1 MSDPSINPWT
11 RALRRSAGTLA
22 LLLVGSVTAFLGP
35 QSVASSAVSSASG
48 QGVIAVVG
56 QEKLR
61 ENDLVAADPPA
72 FADLETDYRR
82 QQRQL
87 ELKFA
92 KARHDLLQKQLDK
105 LLDGQALELE
115 AKARRVPTAEVL
127 AELKLAVPTE
137 DEMRSFYEANKERI
151 RQPYEAVVPKVREYL
166 SNQQNQSATRQF
178 YETLRVKHGIRA
190 TLDAY
195 RVPVAASGPVRGK
208 SSATVTI
215 VEFGDFQCPYCKEAE
230 SSLRTILDRHPDDV
244 RVVFRNLPLTQIHP
258 NAKNAAEAAVCADRQ
273 GKFWEMHDA
282 MYEDQS
288 ALSAD
293 SLQATATRLGL
304 DRASFATCV
313 KDGAAA
319 RSLEI
324 DGKAALEL
332 GLDGT
337 PYFFINGRPLDG
349 DVPVEKFEHVIAEEL
364 HRPEPG

>member
-1 MSDPSINPWT
+1 MSDRSMSPWG
-11 RALRRSAGTLA
+11 RALRRSPGGLA
-22 LLLVGSVTAFLGP
+22 LLLVGSMPAFLGP
-35 QSVASSAVSSASG
+35 PSVASGAAPSTADQNIV
-48 QGVIAVVG
+48 AVVG
-56 QEKLR
+56 R
-61 ENDLVAADPPA
+61 ETLSESDLVAADKPS
-72 FADLETDYRR
+72 FDDLDADYRR
-82 QQRQL
+82 QQHQV

-105 LLDGQALELE
+105 LLDRRALELE
-115 AKARRVPTAEVL
+115 AKARGVPTGDVL
-127 AELKLAVPTE
+127 AELKLTVPTE

-166 SNQQNQSATRQF
+166 SNQQNQAATRRF
-178 YETLRVKHGIRA
+178 YDALRLKHGIRS

-195 RVPVAASGPVRGK
+195 RVPVDASGPVRGK
-208 SSATVTI
+208 RSAAVTI
-215 VEFGDFQCPYCKEAE
+215 VEFGDFQCPYCREAE
-230 SSLRTILDRHPDDV
+230 ASLRTIMNRYPDDV
-244 RVVFRNLPLTQIHP
+244 RIVFRNLPLTQIHP
-258 NAKNAAEAAVCADRQ
+258 NAKTAAEAAVCADRQ

-293 SLQATATRLGL
+293 SLESTAARLGL
-304 DRASFATCV
+304 NRASFTACLE
-313 KDGAAA
+313 DGAAA

-349 DVPVEKFEHVIAEEL
+349 DVPIEKFEHVIAEEL